1 MMVMK
6 WKRLHKEAQLPQRQ
20 TEGAAGY
27 DLRACVEAPVTLEP
41 GEGYSFPTGLAGEI
55 PQGLVGLIFCRSG
68 LGVKHGVSLPNCVGV
83 IDSDY
88 RGELIVPLRNF
99 GDKAYTIQPG
109 ERIAQLVLLPVFLL
123 PVEEVEELSQTQRE
137 RAALAVPAGEPS
149 LTKVG
154 DSTSCRPFFAKVHI

>member
-1 MMVMK
+1 MEQSVALRMK
-6 WKRLHKEAQLPQRQ
+6 KVRPEAQLPQRQ

-109 ERIAQLVLLPVFLL
+109 ERIAQLVLVPVFLP
-123 PVEEVEELSQTQRE
+123 PVAEVEELSETQR
-137 RAALAVPAGEPS
+137 G
-149 LTKVG
+149 TG
-154 DSTSCRPFFAKVHI
+154 GFGSTGK

>member
-1 MMVMK
+1 MEQSVVLRMK
-6 WKRLHKEAQLPQRQ
+6 KVRPEAQLPQRQ

-55 PQGLVGLIFCRSG
+55 PQGLVGLVFCRSG

-109 ERIAQLVLLPVFLL
+109 ERIAQLVLAPVFLP
-123 PVEEVEELSQTQRE
+123 PVAEVEELSETQR
-137 RAALAVPAGEPS
+137 G
-149 LTKVG
+149 TG
-154 DSTSCRPFFAKVHI
+154 GFGSTGK

>member
-1 MMVMK
+1 MVMK
-6 WKRLHKEAQLPQRQ
+6 WKRLREGAQAPQRQ

-109 ERIAQLVLLPVFLL
+109 ERVAQLCIAPVYTAAFV
-123 PVEEVEELSQTQRE
+123 PVQELGDTTRG
-137 RAALAVPAGEPS
+137 AG
-149 LTKVG
+149 G
-154 DSTSCRPFFAKVHI
+154 FGSTGK

>member
-1 MMVMK
+1 MEESIVLRMK
-6 WKRLHKEAQLPQRQ
+6 KVRPEAQLPQRQ

-109 ERIAQLVLLPVFLL
+109 ERIAQLVLVPVFLP
-123 PVEEVEELSQTQRE
+123 PVAEVEELSETQR
-137 RAALAVPAGEPS
+137 G
-149 LTKVG
+149 TG
-154 DSTSCRPFFAKVHI
+154 GFGSTGK

>member
-1 MMVMK
+1 MEQSVVLRMK
-6 WKRLHKEAQLPQRQ
+6 KVRPEAQLPQRQ

-55 PQGLVGLIFCRSG
+55 PQGLVGLLFCRSG

-109 ERIAQLVLLPVFLL
+109 ERIAQLVLVPVFLP
-123 PVEEVEELSQTQRE
+123 PVAEVEELSETQR
-137 RAALAVPAGEPS
+137 G
-149 LTKVG
+149 TG
-154 DSTSCRPFFAKVHI
+154 GFGSTGK

>member
-99 GDKAYTIQPG
+99 GDKPYTVQPG
-109 ERIAQLVLLPVFLL
+109 ERIAQLVIVPVALPRL
-123 PVEEVEELSQTQRE
+123 EEARELSSTQR
-137 RAALAVPAGEPS
+137 G
-149 LTKVG
+149 TG
-154 DSTSCRPFFAKVHI
+154 GFGSTGR

>member
-1 MMVMK
+1 MVMK

-55 PQGLVGLIFCRSG
+55 PQGLVGLIFCRSD

-88 RGELIVPLRNF
+88 RGELVVPLRNF
-99 GDKAYTIQPG
+99 GDKPYTVHPG
-109 ERIAQLVLLPVFLL
+109 ERIAQLVIIPVCFPLL
-123 PVEEVEELSQTQRE
+123 EEAEELSSTQR
-137 RAALAVPAGEPS
+137 G
-149 LTKVG
+149 TG
-154 DSTSCRPFFAKVHI
+154 GFGSTGR

>member
-41 GEGYSFPTGLAGEI
+41 GEEYSFPTGLAGEI

-99 GDKAYTIQPG
+99 GDKPYTVQPG
-109 ERIAQLVLLPVFLL
+109 ERIAQLVIVPVALPRL
-123 PVEEVEELSQTQRE
+123 EEARELSSTQR
-137 RAALAVPAGEPS
+137 G
-149 LTKVG
+149 TG
-154 DSTSCRPFFAKVHI
+154 GFGSTGR